1 MAADADIGTR
11 EHRQLEAERE
21 DALNSLSKRYNTDTR
36 HATQVRDLA
45 MQLFDSLREVHRL
58 PPEYAHWIAAAAM
71 LHELGSYVNRSGR
84 HRHTWYL
91 IANSEIFGFS
101 PDQRHI
107 IAAIARYMGKS
118 RPSER
123 DREVRNLRPSARELL
138 DRAVVL
144 LRLARA
150 LNQGRRGI
158 VQRVRS
164 QHAGPEVLLQ
174 LRGKADMDLEVWTA
188 EKERAYFRDVFGRNL
203 LVKAAT

>member
-1 MAADADIGTR
+1 
-11 EHRQLEAERE
+11 
-21 DALNSLSKRYNTDTR
+21 
-36 HATQVRDLA
+36 
-45 MQLFDSLREVHRL
+45 MQLFASLRDVHRL
-58 PPEYAHWIAAAAM
+58 PSEYAHWIAAAAM
-71 LHELGSYVNRSGR
+71 LHELGSFVNRSGR

-91 IANSEIFGFS
+91 IANSEVFGFS

-144 LRLARA
+144 LRIARA

-158 VQRVRS
+158 VQKVQAKQAGS
-164 QHAGPEVLLQ
+164 QVMLQ
-174 LRGKADMDLEVWTA
+174 LLGKSDMDLEVWTA
-188 EKERAYFRDVFGRNL
+188 EKERSYFRDVFGRE
-203 LVKAAT
+203 LVVKGAT